1 MPLIPAFGRQRQAD
15 LYKFEASHPD
25 LHGEFHDSQSYIMRL
40 CVPKAKKQKKQ
51 NKTQQNYQS
60 QNMKKE
66 QHSTIKPNLNSIY
79 LQIQS
84 YRRC

>member
-51 NKTQQNYQS
+51 NKTQTKQKQNR
-60 QNMKKE
+60 KKE
-66 QHSTIKPNLNSIY
+66 ENLNFFRID
-79 LQIQS
+79 
-84 YRRC
+84 